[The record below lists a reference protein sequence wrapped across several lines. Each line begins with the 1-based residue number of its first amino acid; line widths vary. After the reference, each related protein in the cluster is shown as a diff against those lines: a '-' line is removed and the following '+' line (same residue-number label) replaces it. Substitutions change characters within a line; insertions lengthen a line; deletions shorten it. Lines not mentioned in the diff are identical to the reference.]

1 MKSEQLVITEIR
13 GAVAVVTVNRPAKRN
28 ALNRGV
34 FSGLRA
40 AFAGL
45 PEGVR
50 AVVLAA
56 TGDHFCA
63 GLDLDEYQRLPAF
76 DSVMFSR
83 AVHEV
88 YQTIRY
94 CGRPVVAATQ
104 GATIGGGME
113 LACAA
118 HIRVAEQGTFYQLPE
133 GQRGIFVGGGGSVWI
148 TRTLGA
154 DRVIELMLTSR
165 RLDAAEGERLGL
177 SHYLVGTGESLG
189 KALEIAAKVA
199 ENASISNYM
208 VLHGID
214 AIASMPPQAGL
225 FTESLAQGMTL
236 TSPEAREGIDAF
248 LNHRWPA
255 RLNREPKP

>member
-1 MKSEQLVITEIR
+1 VNDQLVRSEVT
-13 GAVAVVTVNRPAKRN
+13 GAVAVVTLNRPHKRN
-28 ALNRGV
+28 ALSRGV
-34 FSGLRA
+34 FSGLRS
-40 AFAGL
+40 AFSSL

-50 AVVLAA
+50 AVVLTAE
-56 TGDHFCA
+56 GDHFCS

-76 DSVMFSR
+76 DSVLFSR

-88 YQTIRY
+88 YQAIRY
-94 CGRPVVAATQ
+94 CGRPVVAAMR

-133 GQRGIFVGGGGSVWI
+133 GQRGIFVGGGGSVWL

-177 SHYLVGTGESLG
+177 SHYLVEEGQALS
-189 KALEIAAKVA
+189 KALAIASMVA

-208 VLHGID
+208 VLHAVD

-248 LNHRWPA
+248 LSHRRPGPS
-255 RLNREPKP
+255 RR